1 MNLQFYLEKL
11 KSSEEYKK
19 FMKENSDAYLCS
31 GFFIIDLENLK
42 KPDDKSH
49 FDFYVPS
56 KKEMFSFQLENEIKI
71 VPIETLDKRIP
82 EKIGEINFEFGEVER
97 MIEKRMQEENLK
109 NKIQKILLSLQ
120 KLSREDFLVGNVFI
134 SGFGILK
141 INIDI
146 SEKKITLFEKKSLF
160 DMIRKS

>member
-1 MNLQFYLEKL
+1 MNLKFYLEKL

-31 GFFIIDLENLK
+31 GFFVIDKQGEDNQQ
-42 KPDDKSH
+42 H

-56 KKEMFSFQLENEIKI
+56 KKEMFSFKLDDDVKLVPVEIF
-71 VPIETLDKRIP
+71 DKRTP
-82 EKIGEINFEFGEVER
+82 EKIGGINFYFDEIER
-97 MIEKRMQEENLK
+97 IIEKRMQEENLK
-109 NKIQKILLSLQ
+109 DKVQKILLSLQ
-120 KLSREDFLVGNVFI
+120 KLSGKDFLVGNVFI

-146 SEKKITLFEKKSLF
+146 SEKKITLFEKKSFF